1 MKKAFNLLL
10 ILFLSANAFAQFKF
24 SGHIAGKTKADTFYL
39 NIPFVFGYYHDND
52 VAIPVDAGGNFSIRL
67 KLPQQKF
74 GNIKLKGKVAG
85 LLLTPGKSL
94 VMNYNPTDSSTV
106 FTGTAA
112 AENQLLDQL
121 NLNRIPFFAK
131 DYKNNAYAK
140 LSLVDLQEKMVTPWK
155 SMRDQHIALIQSA
168 QISPAVKQLIIQEV
182 KANYILRLSDFARV
196 IMDRTDG
203 KSINSL
209 ILQTYDQVPLAP
221 EILPAG
227 PLYWS
232 FADKYIG
239 YQETQL
245 FTTLGPEKAKNPAT
259 FLPRYNITIDSGNR
273 VAKLKGKSFVNWI
286 LVRNTYP
293 KNIAEGWLAQNI
305 FSQCSSG
312 DLAYA
317 KPLMEELTI
326 NYPRSKYIPY
336 LSGRMNALKGQL
348 AKNMVNKD
356 IAVADGYEK
365 LTSIYQAISKFKGK
379 VVYLDIWGTW
389 CRPCKDELRYN
400 PALKEQFRGKD
411 VAFIYLDMDD
421 DAKDAQWKE
430 FIKVNGMTG
439 LHIRKNRKDMEPFW
453 DELLPKGDGIRY
465 YPTYFI
471 FDKNGKM
478 VQPHA
483 KRPSDKTELYYQIQQ
498 YL

>member
-10 ILFLSANAFAQFKF
+10 ILFLSNTVFGQFKF
-24 SGHIAGKTKADTFYL
+24 SGHIAGTTKADTLYL
-39 NIPFVFGYYHDND
+39 NIPFVFGYYPDND
-52 VAIPVDAGGNFSIRL
+52 VAIPVDARGNFAIRL
-67 KLPQQKF
+67 YMPQQKF
-74 GNIKLKGKVAG
+74 GNIRLKGKVAC
-85 LLLTPGKSL
+85 LLLTPGQAL
-94 VMNYNPTDSSTV
+94 VMNYNPADSSTV

-112 AENQLLDQL
+112 AENRLLDQL

-131 DYKNNAYAK
+131 EYKNNAYAK
-140 LSLVDLQEKMVTPWK
+140 LSLTDLQEKMVTSWK
-155 SMRDQHIALIQSA
+155 AMRDHHIALIQSA
-168 QISPAVKQLIIQEV
+168 HLSPAVKQLIIQEV
-182 KANYILRLSDFARV
+182 KANYILRLNDFARGM
-196 IMDRTDG
+196 MDRTDG
-203 KSINSL
+203 KSINTL

-245 FTTLGPEKAKNPAT
+245 FTALGPEKAKDPAT

-286 LVRNTYP
+286 LVHNTYP

-305 FSQCSSG
+305 FSKCSSG

-317 KPLMEELTI
+317 KQLMEELTI
-326 NYPRSKYIPY
+326 NYPNSKYTPY
-336 LSGRMNALKGQL
+336 LSGRIKALEGQL
-348 AKNMVNKD
+348 AKNMANKN
-356 IAVADGYEK
+356 IIIADGYEK
-365 LTSIYQAISKFKGK
+365 MTSIYQAINKFKGK
-379 VVYLDIWGTW
+379 VVYLDMWGTW
-389 CRPCKDELRYN
+389 CGPCKDELRYN
-400 PALKEQFRGKD
+400 PALKEQFKGKD
-411 VAFIYLDMDD
+411 VAFVYLDMDD
-421 DAKDAQWKE
+421 DAKDAQWRE

-439 LHIRKNRKDMEPFW
+439 LHIRKNSQDMETFW
-453 DELLPKGDGIRY
+453 NELLPKGDGIRS

-471 FDKNGKM
+471 FDKNGKL
-478 VQPHA
+478 VKAKA
-483 KRPSDKTELYYQIQQ
+483 KRPSDQTELYQQIQQ